1 MYSNPYQTT
10 PCADY
15 NLARIEEAIKLAE
28 IEGTLQSAKSAD
40 GNYILGL
47 TLVTSANREI
57 PPFAHPL
64 YIKNEEKGILY
75 LDVRGCTRVDREG
88 KLSVSS
94 KTEYD
99 FALLRGKLSRH
110 WLSGNVVELLALGQ
124 LPLTVYARWIS
135 ENITRRFGLDP
146 LSQMK
151 ATIVAGFFFL
161 SMFREEA
168 ELTEQEK
175 IKFAGQ
181 ISRATRIPVE
191 TILEHADSLTPMSS
205 VKDLVTNLITVV
217 GNVRLEKLSTGL
229 LYASLGG
236 SWFGGNANE
245 TSAVALEHPP
255 TFLAMV
261 FTSLHERGYRN
272 AGLAKVVLNCDKG
285 DLGKS
290 FSYHL
295 LSLPNN
301 PSH

>member
-1 MYSNPYQTT
+1 MFNNPYKTT
-10 PCADY
+10 PCIDY
-15 NLARIEEAIKLAE
+15 SMARTEEAIKLAS
-28 IEGTLQSAKSAD
+28 IEGTLTPLRDNSGITL
-40 GNYILGL
+40 GNIYM
-47 TLVTSANREI
+47 VTSLNRDV

-64 YIKNEEKGILY
+64 AMKHNGDDCIF

-88 KLSVSS
+88 NLSVSS
-94 KTEYD
+94 KTEFD
-99 FALLRGKLSRH
+99 FAVLRGKLSAH
-110 WLSGNVVELLALGQ
+110 WQAGNSAELLALGQ
-124 LPLTVYARWIS
+124 LPLTVFARWIS

-151 ATIVAGFFFL
+151 SALVAGFFFL

-168 ELTEQEK
+168 ELSEQEK
-175 IKFAGQ
+175 IKMAGQ

-191 TILEHADSLTPMSS
+191 TILEHSDALTPMSS
-205 VKDLVTNLITVV
+205 VNDLVTNLIKIVA
-217 GNVRLEKLSTGL
+217 NVRLEKLSTGL

-245 TSAVALEHPP
+245 MSAVALEHPP

-261 FTSLHERGYRN
+261 YVSLHERGYRN
-272 AGLAKVVLNCDKG
+272 AGLAKVVLNSDKG

-301 PSH
+301 PSR